1 MFELFVVLAVVGG
14 LWLALMV
21 AWFAFKLLFGLI
33 GGFFSV
39 LGALL
44 FLGVGGLVM
53 LAVLPVMVFALFPL
67 WLPLLALSVMV
78 WLVLRDPHKPAP
90 ATVSRSSRW

>member
-14 LWLALMV
+14 LWLALV
-21 AWFAFKLLFGLI
+21 LAGFVFKLLFGLI

-67 WLPLLALSVMV
+67 WLPLLAISLLV
-78 WLVLRDPHKPAP
+78 WLVLRDPRKPAP
-90 ATVSRSSRW
+90 AEASYSRW

>member
-1 MFELFVVLAVVGG
+1 MFELFVVLAVAGG

-21 AWFAFKLLFGLI
+21 AWFVFKLLFGLI

-67 WLPLLALSVMV
+67 WLPLLALGVIV
-78 WLVLRDPHKPAP
+78 WLVLRDPRKPAP
-90 ATVSRSSRW
+90 AEASRSRW